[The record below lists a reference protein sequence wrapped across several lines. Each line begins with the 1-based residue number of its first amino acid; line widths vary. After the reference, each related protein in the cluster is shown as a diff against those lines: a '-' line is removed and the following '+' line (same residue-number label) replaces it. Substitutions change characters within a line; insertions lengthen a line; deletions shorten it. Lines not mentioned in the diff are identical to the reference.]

1 MHYADTS
8 VLVTALT
15 DEPHSVFVRR
25 WLVGHHD
32 STFISDWTLTE
43 FAGALSRKKRAGDVD
58 DDARR
63 EAKAGLA
70 DLGGNSLTL
79 LTVTRAHFHDAA
91 DVCEADVGLRSGDAL
106 HVAVARGHG
115 LTIVSRDPAMVLGAR
130 ELGLEAILIGED
142 A

>member
-15 DEPHSVFVRR
+15 DEPDSVFIRR
-25 WLVGHHD
+25 WLVRHDD

-58 DDARR
+58 DNARR

-70 DLGGNSLTL
+70 DLSGSSLTL

-106 HVAVARGHG
+106 HIAVARDHG
-115 LTIVSRDPAMVLGAR
+115 LTIVSRDRAMVRGAR
-130 ELGLEAILIGED
+130 ELGLEAVLLEERS
-142 A
+142 